1 MISEQEKFNLYLTV
15 LRFLPFKITKNLR
28 RIYLD
33 FDMNNRRMVLTA
45 FYESLPTEL
54 ENELLDKEII
64 LKLFGGLE
72 EFKVYHKTYKENK
85 RFTEIEKTMLDEINK
100 TEQE

>member
-54 ENELLDKEII
+54 ENELLDDIVTNSNAHIPEYYVDSTI
-64 LKLFGGLE
+64 KLIE
-72 EFKVYHKTYKENK
+72 EFDSNK
-85 RFTEIEKTMLDEINK
+85 KYDFTVFAFYDDYD
-100 TEQE
+100 